1 MGKKDKINV
10 NEIDLDELKEKA
22 AENPGLISFPH
33 SVGGAMVKPV
43 DKGKIKGRAMAA
55 MKEQTEHQLHQLY
68 GQMETLV
75 KQANEIKNRVEIS
88 NRIYLAQ
95 MNFDPIIGYN
105 YFLYC
110 RKNGDDLLSMVSP
123 EEWGKTLP
131 YKSFLAEVR
140 LLSDH
145 TWEVLRAEHL

>member
-75 KQANEIKNRVEIS
+75 QQANEIKNRVEIS

-95 MNFDPIIGYN
+95 MNFDPINKLWYAKQEGGN
-105 YFLYC
+105 YFIWNPLMKIWMPSLFYPHF
-110 RKNGDDLLSMVSP
+110 KPL
-123 EEWGKTLP
+123 
-131 YKSFLAEVR
+131 
-140 LLSDH
+140 
-145 TWEVLRAEHL
+145 